1 MSPPHTMLRPAPDHA
16 PALDRSLNDVSAVVG
31 IGHSDWRADY
41 QSVREG
47 KRPSDSYG
55 YGAIA
60 FRRALEDAGIG
71 KDQVD
76 GLIVGTT
83 ISYERASELYG
94 LAPRWGMQADSSQ
107 AIVAAMMAV
116 QSGMCE
122 VVALVYGNNQR
133 SAKVQYGGP
142 QAMGGGSNLSYVYHA
157 PFGLTSQGALYALM
171 QRRHMELTGASE
183 RDLGQVAV
191 GQRAWAS
198 HNPAAIMRDKPLG
211 IEDYLASPYIAAP
224 LHLHDYCLIN
234 DGGVALIVMEKSR
247 AKRQGRKPVTIR
259 TASRYD
265 LHGGSSTLRP
275 RLLDFYHTGHRH
287 VADAVYNSTGLGP
300 KDMDALLVY
309 DSFSCHVPFA
319 LEGFGFCGIGE
330 SGHFMRETGI
340 GPGGGLPINTHGGH
354 LSESYMQ
361 GWSHQIEAVRQLRGE
376 AGLNVPNARH
386 IQYISD
392 VVGRV
397 YSIIY
402 GVD

>member
-1 MSPPHTMLRPAPDHA
+1 MNAPQTKIEA
-16 PALDRSLNDVSAVVG
+16 TSDRSLDSISAVVG

-41 QSVREG
+41 AAVRGGG
-47 KRPSDSYG
+47 KPTDSYG
-55 YGAIA
+55 YGAVSLK
-60 FRRALEDAGIG
+60 RALADAGID
-71 KDQVD
+71 KSEID
-76 GLIVGTT
+76 GLIVGSPT
-83 ISYERASELYG
+83 SYERASELYG

-116 QSGMCE
+116 KSGLCE
-122 VVALVYGNNQR
+122 VVALVYGNDQQ

-171 QRRHMELTGASE
+171 QRRHMELTGATES
-183 RDLGQVAV
+183 DLGQVSV

-198 HNPAAIMRDKPLG
+198 HNPAAIMKDRPLSL
-211 IEDYLASPYIAAP
+211 ESYLSSRYIAEP
-224 LHLHDYCLIN
+224 LHLSDYCLIN
-234 DGGVALIVMEKSR
+234 DGGVALIIMENSR
-247 AKRQGRKPVTIR
+247 AKRQGRKPVTIK
-259 TASRYD
+259 TAARYD
-265 LHGGSSTLRP
+265 LHGGSTTLRP
-275 RLLDFYHTGHRH
+275 RLMDFYHTGHT
-287 VADAVYNSTGLGP
+287 VVSQQVYNAVGLGP

-309 DSFSCHVPFA
+309 DSFSCHIPFA

-330 SGHFMRETGI
+330 SGAFMRETGI
-340 GPGGGLPINTHGGH
+340 GPGGKLPINTHGGH

-361 GWSHQIEAVRQLRGE
+361 GWAHQIEAVRQLRGE
-376 AGLNVPNARH
+376 AGLNVPDCRN

-402 GVD
+402 GVE